1 LMAVIVGG
9 LLLAGTL
16 HFCMVKASTD
26 VTGII
31 QASTEL
37 EPIPK
42 PSVPEFTVELVDS
55 SYDVPTTYST
65 DPYTGENVTH
75 AGYHVESRTI
85 EVKIK
90 NQPFVSYYDAG
101 RGWTINFYYN
111 IRLKGHFSEDWKEL
125 FRASDGYLTQSDSEY
140 TVISYQGEYSPTEG
154 MDFTSQTIMTNFPSG
169 SQLDF
174 QVEAMIG
181 YVHRDASIPFAPWV
195 FTGEKSGWSET
206 LTLTVPIST
215 QFPTITLSPTT
226 TPEPTPPISPTPT
239 PNENSRTLQSEAIV
253 GAFIAVA
260 VIVAGLGLLIYL
272 IKRR

>member
-1 LMAVIVGG
+1 VLAVKVLAASFIMALLFSVLVGTMYF
-9 LLLAGTL
+9 GT
-16 HFCMVKASTD
+16 V
-26 VTGII
+26 
-31 QASTEL
+31 QASTEVNG
-37 EPIPK
+37 ITK
-42 PSVPEFTVELVDS
+42 PSVPEFTLVLVDS
-55 SYDVPTTYST
+55 SYDVPTTYSI
-65 DPYTGENVTH
+65 DPYTGKNVTH
-75 AGYHVESRTI
+75 YGYHVEDKKI
-85 EVKIK
+85 GMKIK
-90 NQPFVSYYDAG
+90 NNQPFNSYYDDKLG
-101 RGWTINFYYN
+101 QTIGFYYN
-111 IRLKGHFSEDWKEL
+111 IRFKGSFSEEWTEL
-125 FRASDGYLTQSDSEY
+125 YRASDGYPHQWSDSDY
-140 TVISYQGEYSPTEG
+140 TVITFLSETGKTIESYGFSRT
-154 MDFTSQTIMTNFPSG
+154 FPDG
-169 SQLDF
+169 AKVDY